1 LSFPDH
7 VLAGYDVDVNSE
19 PEPTEFNL
27 SLRNLGAAAARLRG
41 EWQLDAEAVEVVPEP
56 EPPAEPPPPVPA
68 GPRLRLFEST
78 DSDET
83 PPPPER
89 IIEAMLFVG
98 GPPLTAA
105 NACAAIR
112 SFTPGQ
118 FQIAIDTLNRKYR
131 SQRRPYLIQPRDG
144 GYAITILPAFRSMRE
159 KLYGGPKETRLSQ
172 PALDVLAVIAY
183 QQPIGKSEI
192 DSAFGADSSGIV
204 RSLVRLGLVAM
215 LQRAEAGHEVR
226 YGTTPRLLTLFGL
239 RSLDDLPRLGETEAM

>member
-1 LSFPDH
+1 MNFPASAF
-7 VLAGYDVDVNSE
+7 AGYDGDVNSE
-19 PEPTEFNL
+19 PEPTEINL

-41 EWQLDAEAVEVVPEP
+41 EWQLDAEAVDDVPEP
-56 EPPAEPPPPVPA
+56 PVEPPQPVPTS
-68 GPRLRLFEST
+68 PRLRLFEST

-98 GPPLTAA
+98 GPPLTSA

-131 SQRRPYLIQPRDG
+131 AQRRPYLIQPRDG
-144 GYAITILPAFRSMRE
+144 GYAITILPAFRSLRE
-159 KLYGGPKETRLSQ
+159 RLHGGPKETRLSQ

-183 QQPIGKSEI
+183 QQPIAKSEI
-192 DSAFGADSSGIV
+192 DAAFGADSSGIV

-215 LQRAEAGHEVR
+215 QQRAEAGHEVR
-226 YGTTPRLLTLFGL
+226 YGTTPRLLTLFAL
-239 RSLDDLPRLGETEAM
+239 RSLDDLPRLGETEAL